1 MISNLSL
8 YQIVQENG
16 TPLPSVEI
24 SAITLRTCVKTV
36 LELVREQQLTPTIL
50 VKTPQSQSWLED
62 IKQYQQTVPQARIYL
77 CSDKPNYGSKA
88 GSVALNSLIPIKL
101 VKNSLLKRECFLTI
115 LSEAFSCLIL
125 AQWQT
130 GKITVESSGK
140 RLQQPYLQM
149 VFSFEPSTIQVFLSG
164 LKNAV
169 PKATAERVADASI
182 PEIDLISIA
191 PGEPQLKS
199 HLFTK
204 QIQIIES
211 LQKTL
216 NQVTHKSANKETF
229 STTLGLQNNFLN
241 NLVQE
246 LRSPITH
253 MKTAL
258 SLLESKQLKKEQRQ
272 RYLKMLER
280 ECERQN
286 SVVSGL
292 LALLQL
298 DNSVKSEIVYLEELV
313 PGIVSTYQPLA
324 NEKQI
329 QLGYTIPS
337 HLPPV
342 QCPRPWLRQMIVQ
355 LLNNSLQFTPAQG
368 RVFVQASLK
377 NEFVEIM
384 ISDTGIGIEPKEFNN
399 IFDSFYRTRKVGN
412 KPVVGAGLGL
422 TIVQQLVQRCNGTIS
437 VNSKQG
443 KGSTFT
449 ISLPVLPPEL
459 IDSLSEG

>member
-1 MISNLSL
+1 MNSSMISNLSL

-24 SAITLRTCVKTV
+24 SAITLRSSVKTV
-36 LELVREQQLTPTIL
+36 LELLREQQLTATIL
-50 VKTPQSQSWLED
+50 VKSPQSQSWLED

-77 CSDKPNYGSKA
+77 CSDKPNYGSKTA
-88 GSVALNSLIPIKL
+88 SVALNSLIPIKL

-169 PKATAERVADASI
+169 ADASI

-216 NQVTHKSANKETF
+216 NQVTHKSAARETF

-258 SLLESKQLKKEQRQ
+258 SLLESKQVKKEQRQ
-272 RYLKMLER
+272 LYLKMLER

-368 RVFVQASLK
+368 RVFVQASSK
-377 NEFVEIM
+377 NEFVEII
-384 ISDTGIGIEPKEFNN
+384 ISDTGKGIDPKEFNN
-399 IFDSFYRTRKVGN
+399 IFDSFYRTRRIGDE
-412 KPVVGAGLGL
+412 PIMGAGLGL
-422 TIVQQLVQRCNGTIS
+422 TIVQQLVQRCNGKIS
-437 VNSKQG
+437 VNSKLG
-443 KGSTFT
+443 KGSIFT
-449 ISLPVLPPEL
+449 ISLPILPPEL
-459 IDSLSEG
+459 VERTSKA

>member
-1 MISNLSL
+1 M
-8 YQIVQENG
+8 
-16 TPLPSVEI
+16 
-24 SAITLRTCVKTV
+24 
-36 LELVREQQLTPTIL
+36 
-50 VKTPQSQSWLED
+50 
-62 IKQYQQTVPQARIYL
+62 
-77 CSDKPNYGSKA
+77 
-88 GSVALNSLIPIKL
+88 
-101 VKNSLLKRECFLTI
+101 
-115 LSEAFSCLIL
+115 
-125 AQWQT
+125 
-130 GKITVESSGK
+130 
-140 RLQQPYLQM
+140 
-149 VFSFEPSTIQVFLSG
+149 
-164 LKNAV
+164 
-169 PKATAERVADASI
+169 
-182 PEIDLISIA
+182 
-191 PGEPQLKS
+191 
-199 HLFTK
+199 H
-204 QIQIIES
+204 
-211 LQKTL
+211 
-216 NQVTHKSANKETF
+216 
-229 STTLGLQNNFLN
+229 

-258 SLLESKQLKKEQRQ
+258 SLLESKQVKGEQRQ
-272 RYLKMLER
+272 RYLQMLER

-298 DNSVKSEIVYLEELV
+298 DNSVESEIVYLEELV

-324 NEKQI
+324 HEKQI

-384 ISDTGIGIEPKEFNN
+384 ISDTGIGIDPKEFNN
-399 IFDSFYRTRKVGN
+399 IFDSFYRTRIVSN

-437 VNSKQG
+437 VNSKPG
-443 KGSTFT
+443 KGSTFI

-459 IDSLSEG
+459 VDSPIDN

>member
-1 MISNLSL
+1 MNSSMISNLSL

-24 SAITLRTCVKTV
+24 SAITLRSCVKTV

-50 VKTPQSQSWLED
+50 VKSPQSQSWLED

-169 PKATAERVADASI
+169 PDASI

-216 NQVTHKSANKETF
+216 NQVTHKSANKESF

-258 SLLESKQLKKEQRQ
+258 SLLESKQIKKEQRQ

-368 RVFVQASLK
+368 RVFVQASSK
-377 NEFVEIM
+377 NEFVEII
-384 ISDTGIGIEPKEFNN
+384 ISDTGIGIDPKEFNN
-399 IFDSFYRTRKVGN
+399 IFDSFYRTRIVSN
-412 KPVVGAGLGL
+412 KPVIGAGLGL

-437 VNSKQG
+437 VNSKLG

-459 IDSLSEG
+459 LDSASEG